1 MNRAALAAVA
11 AVAVWTG
18 AAGAPALAAQGTQ
31 GSGQQAPAR
40 PKFVRPVK
48 GVAEI
53 GYLKPV
59 VKVEGNEVVT
69 TIKIKNLSN
78 GAIAGLRVD
87 EFWYDK
93 AGTMLPGDTQRV
105 RQPILPGEVVTI
117 ILRTPKNPKMDR
129 NTYQFSH
136 ANGTIKAK
144 ILPKLE

>member
-1 MNRAALAAVA
+1 MNRAALVVVA
-11 AVAVWTG
+11 TVAVWTG
-18 AAGAPALAAQGTQ
+18 VAGAAVLAAQPAQ
-31 GSGQQAPAR
+31 DSGQQAPPR

-117 ILRTPKNPKMDR
+117 TLRTPKNPKMDR

-144 ILPKLE
+144 ILPKME

>member
-1 MNRAALAAVA
+1 MNRAALAALA
-11 AVAVWTG
+11 ATALWVGV
-18 AAGAPALAAQGTQ
+18 AGAPVLAAQGTQ
-31 GSGQQAPAR
+31 SSGQQPAAR

-69 TIKIKNLSN
+69 VIKIKNLSN

-93 AGTMLPGDTQRV
+93 AGAMLPGDTQRV

-117 ILRTPKNPKMDR
+117 TLRTPKNPKMDR
-129 NTYQFSH
+129 NSYQFSH

-144 ILPKLE
+144 VLPKLE